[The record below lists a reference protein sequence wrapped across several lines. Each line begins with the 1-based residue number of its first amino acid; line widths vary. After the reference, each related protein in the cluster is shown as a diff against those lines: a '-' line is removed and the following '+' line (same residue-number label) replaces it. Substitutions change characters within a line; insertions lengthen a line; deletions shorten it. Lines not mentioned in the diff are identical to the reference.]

1 MVVQMSTSPLRFRF
15 EFFSVI
21 ECMTKDGR
29 DVQEKE
35 RKHTTDREIA
45 DTNKD
50 LLEKRLLRKKWTV
63 TSGDRYQYCLLYT
76 SPSPRDRTRS
86 RMPSSA

>member
-1 MVVQMSTSPLRFRF
+1 MVVQMSTSPLRFKV

-21 ECMTKDGR
+21 ECMTRDGR

-45 DTNKD
+45 DVNKD

-63 TSGDRYQYCLLYT
+63 TSGDRFQYGDMQKWFVIQK
-76 SPSPRDRTRS
+76 RIFEIEGR
-86 RMPSSA
+86 

>member
-63 TSGDRYQYCLLYT
+63 TSGDRYQYGDMQKWFVIQK
-76 SPSPRDRTRS
+76 RIFEIEGR
-86 RMPSSA
+86 

>member
-1 MVVQMSTSPLRFRF
+1 MVVQMSTSPLRFKV

-29 DVQEKE
+29 DVQEKD

-45 DTNKD
+45 DNRKD
-50 LLEKRLLRKKWTV
+50 FLERELLRRKWIQ
-63 TSGDRYQYCLLYT
+63 TSGDRFQYGDMQKWFVIQK
-76 SPSPRDRTRS
+76 RIFEIEGR
-86 RMPSSA
+86 

>member
-1 MVVQMSTSPLRFRF
+1 MVVQMSTSPLRFKL

-45 DTNKD
+45 DTKKG
-50 LLEKRLLRKKWTV
+50 LLERELLRRGWTV
-63 TSGDRYQYCLLYT
+63 TSGDRYQY
-76 SPSPRDRTRS
+76 SDMQKWFIIQKRIFEIEGK
-86 RMPSSA
+86 

>member
-45 DTNKD
+45 DTKKD
-50 LLEKRLLRKKWTV
+50 LLEKELLRRKWIQ
-63 TSGDRYQYCLLYT
+63 TSGDRFQFEDMQKWFIIQK
-76 SPSPRDRTRS
+76 RIFEIEGK
-86 RMPSSA
+86 